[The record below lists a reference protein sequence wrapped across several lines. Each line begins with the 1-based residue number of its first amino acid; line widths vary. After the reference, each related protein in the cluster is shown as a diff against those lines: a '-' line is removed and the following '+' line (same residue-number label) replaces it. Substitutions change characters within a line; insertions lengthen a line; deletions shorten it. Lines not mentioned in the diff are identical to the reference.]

1 MAISHTV
8 LEGNIVYLRYIKL
21 SDVNDNYLSWLNDD
35 QVMKGILSSGYN
47 LEKLKSYVIEKINSR
62 HTHFFAIITKSSN
75 LHIGNIKLDF
85 HDSKS
90 NLSEL
95 GVLIGNKDYW
105 GKGIAKEACSLVL
118 DYGFK
123 KLNLRKIFL
132 AVFESNIHAIKLYE
146 SLGFKTEGKLK
157 KHVCVQG
164 VLYDKYFMGIF
175 SKDYLKK

>member
-1 MAISHTV
+1 MATSHII

-35 QVMKGILSSGYN
+35 QVMKGIVSSGFN
-47 LEKLKSYVIEKINSR
+47 LKKLQSYVIEKINSR
-62 HTHFFAIITKSSN
+62 NTHFFAIISKSNN

-90 NLSEL
+90 NISEM
-95 GVLIGNKDYW
+95 GILIGDKYYW
-105 GKGIAKEACSLVL
+105 GKGIAKDACSLVL

-132 AVFESNIHAIKLYE
+132 AVFENNIHAIKLYK
-146 SLGFKTEGKLK
+146 SLGFKTEGKLIK
-157 KHVCVQG
+157 QVCIQG

-175 SKDYLKK
+175 SKDYLKN

>member
-1 MAISHTV
+1 MATSHTI
-8 LEGNIVYLRYIKL
+8 LEGNIIYLRHIKL
-21 SDVNDNYLSWLNDD
+21 SDVNENYLSWLNDS

-47 LEKLKSYVIEKINSR
+47 LEKLKSYVTEKINST
-62 HTHFFAIITKSSN
+62 HTHFFAIITKSNN

-90 NLSEL
+90 NLSEM
-95 GVLIGNKDYW
+95 GVLIGDKDYW

-132 AVFESNIHAIKLYE
+132 AVFENNIHAIKLYK
-146 SLGFKTEGKLK
+146 SLGFKTEGKLI
-157 KHVCVQG
+157 KHISVDG
-164 VLYDKYFMGIF
+164 VLYDKYLMGVF